1 MLELSLQNKLTKLVG
16 NTANEEVSA
25 MGENNLL

>member
-25 MGENNLL
+25 MGESNLL